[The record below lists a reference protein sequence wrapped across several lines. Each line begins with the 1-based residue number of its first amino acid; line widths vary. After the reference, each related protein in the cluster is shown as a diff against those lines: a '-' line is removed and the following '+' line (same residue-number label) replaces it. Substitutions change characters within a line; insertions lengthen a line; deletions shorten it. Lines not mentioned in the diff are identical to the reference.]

1 MQSRGSKMETR
12 NVAIIV
18 LHDAKKKILLQ
29 QRSNDAERYPGY
41 WGFFGGGI
49 EGRETPEEAVRRE
62 CLEELC
68 YQLENPLLVMR
79 HKFSDK
85 AYSGVKY
92 VFIEPYDARKKL
104 VQKEGQGLRWV
115 GIHEI
120 NWLKT
125 VEHDKDVYD
134 FLRLILPSL

>member
-1 MQSRGSKMETR
+1 METR

-29 QRSNDAERYPGY
+29 HRSNDAGRYPGY

-68 YQLENPLLVMR
+68 YELDSPALVMR

-85 AYSGVKY
+85 TYSGIKY
-92 VFIEPYDARKKL
+92 VFIEPYDAGKKL
-104 VQKEGQGLRWV
+104 VQKEGQGMRWA

-125 VEHDKDVYD
+125 VEHDKAVYD
-134 FLRLILPSL
+134 FLKLILPSL